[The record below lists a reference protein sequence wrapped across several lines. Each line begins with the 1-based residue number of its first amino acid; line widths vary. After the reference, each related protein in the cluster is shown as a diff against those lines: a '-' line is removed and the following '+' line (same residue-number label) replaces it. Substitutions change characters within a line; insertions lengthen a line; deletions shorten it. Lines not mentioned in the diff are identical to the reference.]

1 MPALLPFDEAGAARL
16 RRPKLPAA
24 RIEGRR
30 LAHWIA
36 ALLAALIALH
46 ALSGRPAA
54 AQTVTQ
60 DARTGAVMTVPI
72 NKSQVLKLDRPFAR
86 AMIGNP
92 EIADV
97 MPLNVNSVYVLG
109 RAAGSTNLALYDR
122 RGDLIAVVDVVV
134 GPDVVGLRRQ
144 IADIFPGEEVKITN
158 SADSLVIEGRLSGP
172 MVAERVMA
180 LAETHAPQKV
190 VNMMSVGSPQQ
201 VLLEV
206 RVSEMQRGVVKQLG
220 ISSFSWG
227 TNTSPTAGLVQ
238 RSTVVTEGPFQ
249 AAFNLLAPNINI
261 QLEALE
267 RRGLVRTLAQPNL
280 VALSGETASFLAGG
294 EFPIP
299 VGVTQS
305 GQISIEF
312 KQFGV
317 SLAFTPTVLDDGL
330 INLRVAPEVSS
341 IDRDISVIL
350 QNIVIPGLKV
360 RRALTSLELRD
371 GQSFA
376 MAGLIQSDFTDTVR
390 AVPLP
395 GRIPIIGA
403 LFRSSSFQK
412 NETELV
418 ITVTPRLVRPVHPS
432 EIAVPTDFVLPPTP
446 AELFLLGR
454 TERRGTPP
462 PAVSRQP
469 GGPSTDHGH
478 IVR

>member
-1 MPALLPFDEAGAARL
+1 MPHLHTIDEPAPGRFRPTAR
-16 RRPKLPAA
+16 RVV
-24 RIEGRR
+24 IDGRK
-30 LAHWIA
+30 LAHLIA
-36 ALLAALIALH
+36 AWLAALIALH
-46 ALSGRPAA
+46 ALGSRAA
-54 AQTVTQ
+54 FAQTITQ

-72 NKSQVLKLDRPFAR
+72 NKSQVLKLDRAFAR
-86 AMIGNP
+86 AMVGNP

-97 MPLNVNSVYVLG
+97 MPLNVTSVYVLG

-122 RGDLIAVVDVVV
+122 RGELIAVVDVVV
-134 GPDVVGLRRQ
+134 GPDVIGLRRQ
-144 IADIFPGEEVKITN
+144 IADTFPGEEVRITN
-158 SADSLVIEGRLSGP
+158 SADSLVVEGRVSGP
-172 MVAERVMA
+172 MVAERIMA

-190 VNMMSVGSPQQ
+190 VNMLSVGSPQQ

-227 TNTSPTAGLVQ
+227 TSTSPTTGIVQ
-238 RSTVVTEGPFQ
+238 GGGGGAEGGFR
-249 AAFNLLAPNINI
+249 AALNILAPNINF

-267 RRGLVRTLAQPNL
+267 RQGLVRTLAQPNL

-299 VGVTQS
+299 AGVSQN
-305 GQISIEF
+305 GQITVEF

-341 IDRDISVIL
+341 IDREVSVVL

-376 MAGLIQSDFTDTVR
+376 MAGLIQSDFSDTVR
-390 AVPLP
+390 AVPLL

-403 LFRSSSFQK
+403 LFRSTGFQK

-432 EIAVPTDFVLPPTP
+432 EIALPTDTVLPPTP

-454 TERRGTPP
+454 TERRGTPT
-462 PAVSRQP
+462 PARQP